1 MAWAVQV
8 WGHKVEGKKPSFTDD
23 LVFLLVG
30 PVFVSLELA
39 YKLGLSRTPGH
50 GRPS

>member
-1 MAWAVQV
+1 M
-8 WGHKVEGKKPSFTDD
+8 EGKKPSFTDD